1 MPSNKIRKVEVPSD
15 PCPDCGTLM
24 EEIEVMGQGKL
35 SWLPAPANWKDLMF
49 KRRSLVRGR
58 ICPTCGRIQLYGD
71 LPTAA
76 EKSPWAKESEGAADA
91 SELRESEGLA

>member
-1 MPSNKIRKVEVPSD
+1 
-15 PCPDCGTLM
+15 M
-24 EEIEVMGQGKL
+24 EEIEVLGQGKL

>member
-1 MPSNKIRKVEVPSD
+1 
-15 PCPDCGTLM
+15 M
-24 EEIEVMGQGKL
+24 EEIEVLGQGKI
-35 SWLPAPANWKDLMF
+35 SWLPAPANWKNLMF

-76 EKSPWAKESEGAADA
+76 EKSPWAKESEGVADA
-91 SELRESEGLA
+91 PELKASEGLA

>member
-1 MPSNKIRKVEVPSD
+1 MASNKIKKIEVPKD
-15 PCPDCGTLM
+15 PCPDCGIIM
-24 EEIEVMGQGKL
+24 EEIEILSQGKL
-35 SWLPAPANWKDLMF
+35 SWLPHPADWKDLMF

-76 EKSPWAKESEGAADA
+76 EKSPWAEKAESESAAP
-91 SELRESEGLA
+91 EIRETEGLA

>member
-1 MPSNKIRKVEVPSD
+1 
-15 PCPDCGTLM
+15 M
-24 EEIEVMGQGKL
+24 EEIEVLGQGKL

-91 SELRESEGLA
+91 SELRESEGMA